1 VHALFARPSSARPLQ
16 QRVYPFSKTAL
27 VPFIPPVPK
36 PKSAILPPSGTSKLQ
51 HINTSLRLSQDPN
64 SYHYLF
70 NRKDNPQ
77 TIRVGSILT
86 VSSWTTAAK
95 THATNFTGVLIAVR
109 RGGAETTF
117 TLRNVVLR
125 TGVEMKYHC
134 SSPLLREVK
143 LIKQADGKPG
153 NIRKHRTAKL
163 YYYRDVRGLPTAG

>member
-1 VHALFARPSSARPLQ
+1 MQ
-16 QRVYPFSKTAL
+16 TRVYPFSKTAT

-36 PKSAILPPSGTSKLQ
+36 PKTTILPPSGTNKLQ

-64 SYHYLF
+64 SFHYLF
-70 NRKDNPQ
+70 NRKDNPE
-77 TIRVGSILT
+77 TVRSGSIMT

-109 RGGAETTF
+109 RRGCETTF
-117 TLRNVVLR
+117 TLRNAVLR

-143 LIKQADGKPG
+143 VIKPADGKPG
-153 NIRKHRTAKL
+153 NIRKHRSAKL
-163 YYYRDVRGLPTAG
+163 YYYRDVRPLPACCWV